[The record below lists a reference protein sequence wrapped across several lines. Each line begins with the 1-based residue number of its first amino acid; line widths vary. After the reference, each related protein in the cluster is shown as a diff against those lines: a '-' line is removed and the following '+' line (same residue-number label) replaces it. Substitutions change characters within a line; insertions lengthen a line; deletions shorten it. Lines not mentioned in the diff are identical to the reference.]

1 MRAGVR
7 WVYPATHRRCTD
19 GHRSGPGWAD
29 NAEQSAAARLLYPA
43 NVDLILILIVA
54 LINWVEGVLNFTYVE
69 SIWECVENSLLF
81 VPNQALYQAEPQPE
95 MEYYFRVRDGRAT
108 YFAYFSADS
117 KEIESVVRG
126 PVFETIE
133 VCALGSV
140 SSLAFPLTSL

>member
-1 MRAGVR
+1 MCVQWVRKTVSVFMARLNHVAPRAVKRPECVDESGR
-7 WVYPATHRRCTD
+7 TLGYPATHRRCTD

-43 NVDLILILIVA
+43 NVDLILA

-95 MEYYFRVRDGRAT
+95 ME
-108 YFAYFSADS
+108 
-117 KEIESVVRG
+117 
-126 PVFETIE
+126 
-133 VCALGSV
+133 
-140 SSLAFPLTSL
+140 

>member
-29 NAEQSAAARLLYPA
+29 NAEQSAAARFLYPA
-43 NVDLILILIVA
+43 NVDLVLILILA

-95 MEYYFRVRDGRAT
+95 MEYSF
-108 YFAYFSADS
+108 
-117 KEIESVVRG
+117 
-126 PVFETIE
+126 
-133 VCALGSV
+133 
-140 SSLAFPLTSL
+140 